1 MRRMGDEMKTI
12 LYLAVVI
19 ALGVARTGVT
29 ASPEEIA
36 RSWKERGFVALSRLD
51 SLKDKQDRKSRYQSL
66 LEFAFAMHATAGQSN
81 PYGFVRKTDNGLD
94 FYKIILNKTKNSA
107 SKTGVDE
114 AGLFAINY
122 IYDHK
127 TGDFVGVKIELL
139 PKGWNIHATPGL
151 PNSLLL
157 DVSDSNILI
166 IFDVTNPMNAVV
178 GSFP

>member
-19 ALGVARTGVT
+19 ALGVARTGVA

-94 FYKIILNKTKNSA
+94 FYKIILNKTKTSA
-107 SKTGVDE
+107 SKTGLMKRGSSQLTISMITKQVTLWVSKLSCCQKD
-114 AGLFAINY
+114 GIFMQPLGYLILFC
-122 IYDHK
+122 
-127 TGDFVGVKIELL
+127 LMS
-139 PKGWNIHATPGL
+139 ATQ
-151 PNSLLL
+151 
-157 DVSDSNILI
+157 
-166 IFDVTNPMNAVV
+166 TY
-178 GSFP
+178 

>member
-1 MRRMGDEMKTI
+1 MKAI
-12 LYLAVVI
+12 LYLSVLL
-19 ALGVARTGVT
+19 ALGLAQAAVG

-36 RSWKERGFVALSRLD
+36 QSWKERGFVALSRLD
-51 SLKDKQDRKSRYQSL
+51 SLKDKQDLKSRYQYL
-66 LEFAFAMHATAGQSN
+66 LEFAFAMHATTGKSN
-81 PYGFVRKTDNGLD
+81 PYGFVHKTDNGLD
-94 FYKIILNKTKNSA
+94 FYKIILNKAKNTA

-139 PKGWNIHATPGL
+139 PKGWNIHAAPAL
-151 PNSLLL
+151 SNALLL
-157 DVSDSNILI
+157 DVNDTKIFI
-166 IFDVTNPMNAVV
+166 MFDVTNPMNAFV